1 MNDIAYKRNLIRLV
15 YGRIRRVYGNECRS
29 NPDFIGLSCM
39 SVYEYTPDTAGLNP
53 KNAFF
58 I

>member
-15 YGRIRRVYGNECRS
+15 YGLIRRVYGNECRS